1 MRDDA
6 NAVPPVPDLRKAA
19 IRLVAMAPPLLK
31 ICGLREP
38 DQAAAVAAL
47 GVDAVGVIGV
57 PSSPRWLEPARRAA
71 LFDAV
76 ASARRDCL
84 RVLVVADPAEE
95 EIPQLEPGPGGH
107 NVVQLHGNE
116 TVERCLELRRSLPEG
131 LLFWKALRIREPGDL
146 LQMHQFSPV
155 VDALL
160 IDAWVSS
167 QLGGTGHQIPL
178 EWLREFRCK
187 QPWWLAGGIN
197 PERMASLQGAVNPN
211 GFDASSGVEDAP
223 GVKNLARVEALVQA
237 VRNHQPH
244 PGEAGAEDAQ

>member
-1 MRDDA
+1 
-6 NAVPPVPDLRKAA
+6 
-19 IRLVAMAPPLLK
+19 MAPPLLK

-57 PSSPRWLEPARRAA
+57 RNSPRWLEPERRPA

-76 ASARRDCL
+76 ASAGQDCL
-84 RVLVVADPAEE
+84 RVLVVADPAWADL
-95 EIPQLEPGPGGH
+95 PMLEPTLGGH

-131 LLFWKALRIREPGDL
+131 LLLWKALRIRDPADL
-146 LQMHQFSPV
+146 QQVHRFAPV

-160 IDAWVSS
+160 LDAWVSN
-167 QLGGTGHQIPL
+167 QLGGTGHRIPV
-178 EWLREFRCK
+178 EWLRDFCCER
-187 QPWWLAGGIN
+187 PWWLAGGIK
-197 PERMASLQGAVNPN
+197 PERMASLRGVVNPD

-223 GVKNLARVEALVQA
+223 GVKIWRGWKPWCGQCVTTGLSKVRPVVEMLSSRATTPA
-237 VRNHQPH
+237 
-244 PGEAGAEDAQ
+244 A